1 MLRIIREKE
10 STELPVPFL
19 RTELPGP
26 KGRELIAADELFT
39 SPSYTRAYP
48 LAVHRGYGAVI
59 EDVDGNRFLDFT
71 AGIAVCSTGHCHPR
85 IVKAV
90 KDQAGK
96 LLHMSGTDFYYAPQG
111 DLARKLAEIAP
122 GGGDKRVFFTNSGA
136 ESVEAAFK
144 LARYH
149 TGRQH
154 MIAFFGAFHGR
165 TMGALSL
172 TGSKVV
178 QRRGFAP
185 LIPLVSHVDYPNCY
199 RCGNRVQGSGFRVQ
213 VESQNAACP
222 EPRTLNPEPSCC
234 LETLNQLEDLF
245 KRTVA
250 PQEVAGII
258 VEPIQ
263 GEGGYIVPPPEFH
276 ASLRRLC
283 DQHGILLI
291 ADEVQSGMGR
301 TGKMFALEH
310 WGVVPDIVCL
320 AKGIASG
327 MPLGA
332 IIAKAQIMDWG
343 PGSHAST
350 FGGNPVSCVAA
361 LETIKLLEESLMEN
375 ARTVGEHLKQRLNE
389 LAGRHRL
396 IGDVRG
402 LGLMIGMELVRDR
415 ETKEAASTE
424 RDEIVQL
431 CFRRG
436 LLLLGCGMSTVR
448 FCPPLVV
455 TREHCDVAVRIL
467 DEVLAKWDR
476 G

>member
-1 MLRIIREKE
+1 MLRIIK
-10 STELPVPFL
+10 ELPVPYL
-19 RTELPGP
+19 HTDLPGP
-26 KGRELIAADELFT
+26 RGRALIAADEQYT

-48 LAVHRGYGAVI
+48 LAVERGYGATI

-71 AGIAVCSTGHCHPR
+71 AGIAVCASGHCHPR
-85 IVKAV
+85 VVKAV
-90 KDQAGK
+90 QEQAGK
-96 LLHMSGTDFYYAPQG
+96 LMHMSGTDFYYAPQG
-111 DLARKLAEIAP
+111 DLAKKLAELTP
-122 GGGDKRVFFTNSGA
+122 GGGAQRVFFTNSGA

-185 LIPLVSHVDYPNCY
+185 LIPLVSHVDYPNPY
-199 RCGNRVQGSGFRVQ
+199 RDASRGQETGDRRQ
-213 VESQNAACP
+213 
-222 EPRTLNPEPSCC
+222 EPSGPLTPSPQPPAPSAC

-250 PQEVAGII
+250 PQEVAGLI

-276 ASLRRLC
+276 RELRRLC
-283 DQHGILLI
+283 DRHGILLI

-310 WGVVPDIVCL
+310 WSVVPDIICL

-332 IIAKAQIMDWG
+332 IIAKDHLMDWG

-350 FGGNPVSCVAA
+350 FGGNPISCVAA
-361 LETIKLLEESLMEN
+361 LETIKLLEETLMEN
-375 ARTVGEHLKQRLNE
+375 ARTVGEHLKQRLLQ

-402 LGLMIGMELVRDR
+402 LGLMVGMELVRDR
-415 ETKEAASTE
+415 ATKEHASTE

-436 LLLLGCGMSTVR
+436 LLLLGCGSSTLR
-448 FCPPLVV
+448 FCPSLVV
-455 TREHCDVAVRIL
+455 TKEQCDVAVEIL
-467 DEVLAKWDR
+467 DDVLAKWD
-476 G
+476 

>member
-1 MLRIIREKE
+1 MTTRSEALQ
-10 STELPVPFL
+10 VPWI

-26 KGRELIAADELFT
+26 KASRLIATDEQYT
-39 SPSYTRAYP
+39 SPSYTRVYP
-48 LAVHRGYGAVI
+48 LAVERGYGAVI
-59 EDVDGNRFLDFT
+59 EDVDGNQFLDFT

-85 IVKAV
+85 VVEAV
-90 KDQAGK
+90 QQQAAK

-111 DLARKLAEIAP
+111 ELAKKLAEILP
-122 GGGDKRVFFTNSGA
+122 GSGAKRVFFTNSGA

-144 LARYH
+144 LSRIH

-165 TMGALSL
+165 TLGALSL

-185 LIPLVSHVDYPNCY
+185 LIPMVSHVDYPNCY
-199 RCGNRVQGSGFRVQ
+199 RCGNRGQGSGGRV
-213 VESQNAACP
+213 EIGTS
-222 EPRTLNPEPSCC
+222 PEPSCC
-234 LETLNQLEDLF
+234 LDSLNQLEDLF

-263 GEGGYIVPPPEFH
+263 GEGGYVVPPPGFH
-276 ASLRRLC
+276 RALRKLC
-283 DQHGILLI
+283 DKHGILLI

-301 TGKMFALEH
+301 TGKLLAMEH
-310 WGVVPDIVCL
+310 WDVVPDIVCL

-332 IIAKAQIMDWG
+332 IIARADIMDWG

-361 LETIKLLEESLMEN
+361 LETIKLLEEELMEN
-375 ARTVGEHLKQRLNE
+375 ARAVGAHLQGRLRE
-389 LAGRHRL
+389 LMARHKL

-402 LGLMIGMELVRDR
+402 LGLMIGVELVRDR
-415 ETKEAASTE
+415 GTKEPANTE
-424 RDEIVQL
+424 RDEIVQA
-431 CFRRG
+431 CFQRG
-436 LLLLGCGMSTVR
+436 LLMLGCGVSTLR

-455 TREHCDVAVRIL
+455 TKEQCDIAVGII
-467 DEVLAKWDR
+467 DEVLRKWD
-476 G
+476 

>member
-1 MLRIIREKE
+1 MLGVVPPNDTAR
-10 STELPVPFL
+10 LPVPYL
-19 RTELPGP
+19 HSDLPGP
-26 KGRELIAADELFT
+26 RGRALIAADEQFT
-39 SPSYTRAYP
+39 SPSYTRVYP
-48 LAVHRGYGAVI
+48 LAVERGYGAVI

-85 IVKAV
+85 VVAAIRE
-90 KDQAGK
+90 QAGQ

-111 DLARKLAEIAP
+111 DLAGKLAELAP
-122 GGGDKRVFFTNSGA
+122 GDGAKRVFFTNSGA

-144 LARYH
+144 LARYN

-185 LIPLVSHVDYPNCY
+185 LIPLVSHVDYPNA
-199 RCGNRVQGSGFRVQ
+199 FRGA
-213 VESQNAACP
+213 S
-222 EPRTLNPEPSCC
+222 C

-250 PQEVAGII
+250 PQEVAGLI

-276 ASLRRLC
+276 RELRRLC

-310 WGVVPDIVCL
+310 WNIVPDIVCL

-332 IIAKAQIMDWG
+332 IIARAEIMDWG

-361 LETIKLLEESLMEN
+361 LETIKLLEEGLMEN
-375 ARTVGEHLKQRLNE
+375 ARVVGAHLKSRLNE

-402 LGLMIGMELVRDR
+402 LGLMIGVELVRDR
-415 ETKEAASTE
+415 ATKEAASTE

-436 LLLLGCGMSTVR
+436 LLMLGCGTSTLR
-448 FCPPLVV
+448 FCPPLVI
-455 TREHCDVAVRIL
+455 TKEQADTAVEIL
-467 DEVLAKWDR
+467 DDVLRKWD
-476 G
+476 

>member
-1 MLRIIREKE
+1 MTQRNQALQ
-10 STELPVPFL
+10 VPWI

-26 KGRELIAADELFT
+26 RASQLIATDEQYT
-39 SPSYTRAYP
+39 SPSYTRVYP
-48 LAVHRGYGAVI
+48 LAVERGYGAVI

-85 IVKAV
+85 VVAAIQQ
-90 KDQAGK
+90 QAAK
-96 LLHMSGTDFYYAPQG
+96 LLHMSGTDFYYASQG
-111 DLARKLAEIAP
+111 ELAKKLAQMAP
-122 GGGDKRVFFTNSGA
+122 GSGAKRVFFTNSGA

-165 TMGALSL
+165 TLGALSL

-185 LIPLVSHVDYPNCY
+185 LIPMVSHVDYPNCY
-199 RCGNRVQGSGFRVQ
+199 RCAR
-213 VESQNAACP
+213 AANSECTIQKSEIDSP
-222 EPRTLNPEPSCC
+222 SDRSALCILNSELAPPCC
-234 LETLNQLEDLF
+234 LEALSQLEDLF

-250 PQEVAGII
+250 PQEVAAII

-263 GEGGYIVPPPEFH
+263 GEGGYIVPPPRFH
-276 ASLRRLC
+276 SELRKLC

-301 TGKMFALEH
+301 TGKMFAMQH
-310 WGVVPDIVCL
+310 WGVVPDIICL

-332 IIAKAQIMDWG
+332 IIAREGIMDWG

-361 LETIKLLEESLMEN
+361 LETIKLLEDELMEN
-375 ARTVGEHLKQRLNE
+375 ARTVGGHLKDRLQE
-389 LAGRHRL
+389 LMANHRL

-402 LGLMIGMELVRDR
+402 LGLMIGVELVRDR
-415 ETKEAASTE
+415 ATKVPASTE
-424 RDEIVQL
+424 RDEIVQA

-436 LLLLGCGMSTVR
+436 LLLLGCGVSTLR
-448 FCPPLVV
+448 LCPPLVV
-455 TREHCDVAVRIL
+455 TNEQCDVAVGIL
-467 DEVLAKWDR
+467 DEVLRKFD
-476 G
+476 

>member
-1 MLRIIREKE
+1 MNHDVAEHTVPWIR
-10 STELPVPFL
+10 TD
-19 RTELPGP
+19 LPGP
-26 KGRELIAADELFT
+26 LGRQLIATDEQYT
-39 SPSYTRAYP
+39 SPSYTRVYP
-48 LAVHRGYGAVI
+48 LAVERGCGAVI

-85 IVKAV
+85 IVSAV
-90 KDQAGK
+90 QEQAGK
-96 LLHMSGTDFYYAPQG
+96 LIHMSGTDFYYAPQG
-111 DLARKLAEIAP
+111 ELAKKLAEIAP
-122 GGGDKRVFFTNSGA
+122 GSGAKRVFFTNSGA

-185 LIPLVSHVDYPNCY
+185 LIPLVSHVDFPNCY
-199 RCGNRVQGSGFRVQ
+199 RCGSGAPCSLPRAGELARERADLPVLAA
-213 VESQNAACP
+213 ES
-222 EPRTLNPEPSCC
+222 TCC
-234 LETLNQLEDLF
+234 LESLNQLNDLF
-245 KRTVA
+245 RRTVA
-250 PQEVAGII
+250 PQEVAAVI

-263 GEGGYIVPPPEFH
+263 GEGGYIVPPREFH
-276 ASLRRLC
+276 RDLRKLC

-291 ADEVQSGMGR
+291 VDEVQSGMGR
-301 TGKMFALEH
+301 TGKMFAMEH
-310 WGVVPDIVCL
+310 FGVAPDIVCL

-332 IIAKAQIMDWG
+332 IIARADIMDWG

-375 ARTVGEHLKQRLNE
+375 ARVVGDYLKSRLAE
-389 LAGRHRL
+389 LMERHRL

-402 LGLMIGMELVRDR
+402 LGLMVGAELVSGR
-415 ETKEAASTE
+415 ESKEPASSE
-424 RDEIVQL
+424 RDEIVQA

-436 LLLLGCGMSTVR
+436 LLLLGCGVSTLR

-455 TREHCDVAVRIL
+455 TKEQCDVAVGIL
-467 DEVLAKWDR
+467 DEVLR
-476 G
+476 LFSR